1 MNPLHKV
8 IINKDT
14 SIKPIWIMRQAG
26 RYLPEF
32 RKIRE
37 KNQDFVQLCLNEKL
51 VPIITL
57 QPLDRFDLDAAII
70 FSDILM
76 IPYGIGQKVKFEKKF
91 GPKLGD
97 IKEVNLDLVNNDLFL
112 EKLNPIYSSMR
123 FLSNKIDKNRKAL
136 IGFIGAPWTVLVY
149 MLNRQSP
156 KKALSDDLLNLKDLK
171 KIMNLIMKFLKIH
184 VEKQVEN
191 GADVIQIFDSW
202 AGIVNTKRIGDLI
215 YEPNA
220 ELVEFTK
227 SLGVPV
233 ICFPREVK
241 NYLEFVKEVNPS
253 AISIDFNV
261 DINHIAR
268 NVEIPIQGNLNP
280 SVLLTNKETVKNE
293 TLKILDTFKNHP
305 HIFNLG
311 HGVLPQTDPNMV
323 DYLVNLVKNY

>member
-76 IPYGIGQKVKFEKKF
+76 IPYGIGQKVEFEKKF

-112 EKLNPIYSSMR
+112 KKLNPIYSSMR

-220 ELVEFTK
+220 ELAEFTK

-261 DINHIAR
+261 DINHIAK

>member
-156 KKALSDDLLNLKDLK
+156 KKALSDDFLNLKDLK

-220 ELVEFTK
+220 ELAEFTK

-261 DINHIAR
+261 DINHIAK

>member
-76 IPYGIGQKVKFEKKF
+76 IPYGIGQKVEFEKKF

-220 ELVEFTK
+220 ELAEFTK

-261 DINHIAR
+261 DINHIAK

>member
-76 IPYGIGQKVKFEKKF
+76 IPYGIGQKVKFEKKV

-220 ELVEFTK
+220 ELAEFTK

-261 DINHIAR
+261 DINHIAK